1 MIHKIVFWK
10 PGPSGVASADSLH
23 FYAVLVSDLPKAWN
37 HPSKKVVSIWP
48 LGDDSPQPHQLTDF
62 VEAADEIG
70 ALNWAKA
77 ALAALPGLNQ
87 HRVQA
92 SWEAK

>member
-10 PGPSGVASADSLH
+10 PGQSGVASTDSLH
-23 FYAVLVSDLPKAWN
+23 FYAVLISDLPPAWN
-37 HPSKKVVSIWP
+37 HPNKKVVSIWP
-48 LGDDSPQPHQLTDF
+48 LGDDSPQPPQLTDF
-62 VEAADEIG
+62 VEAADESE

-77 ALAALPGLNQ
+77 TLAALPGLNQ

-92 SWEAK
+92 SWESK